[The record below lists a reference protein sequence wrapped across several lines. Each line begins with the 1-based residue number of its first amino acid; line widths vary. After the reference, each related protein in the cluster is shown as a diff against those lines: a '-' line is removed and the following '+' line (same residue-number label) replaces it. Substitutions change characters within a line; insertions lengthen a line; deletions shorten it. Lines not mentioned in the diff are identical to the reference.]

1 MRTTDRT
8 FTPALANAG
17 KAETRFF
24 ATATSWVKSVLN
36 GVRNRQALAAIAELD
51 EAHLRDIGLN
61 RRDVDH
67 VLDTTRLLQDPFTLL
82 PSAPRQPGTFSA
94 GK

>member
-8 FTPALANAG
+8 FTPAMATAG

-24 ATATSWVKSVLN
+24 ATAVSWVKSVLN
-36 GVRNRQALAAIAELD
+36 GLRNRQALAAIAELD
-51 EAHLRDIGLN
+51 EVHLRDIGLN

-67 VLDTTRLLQDPFTLL
+67 ALETTSLLQDPFTLL
-82 PSAPRQPGTFSA
+82 PPAPRQR
-94 GK
+94 GKFTAVR

>member
-8 FTPALANAG
+8 FTPALATAG

-24 ATATSWVKSVLN
+24 ASAVFWVKSVLN
-36 GVRNRQALAAIAELD
+36 GLRNRQALSAIAELD
-51 EAHLRDIGLN
+51 EVHLRDIGLN

-67 VLDTTRLLQDPFTLL
+67 ALETTGLLKDPFTLL
-82 PSAPRQPGTFSA
+82 PPAPRQRSTFSP
-94 GK
+94 